1 MEHPEVTREKLVS
14 DLMLVIGDA
23 EALLGATA
31 HQAGEKVAAARARM
45 QQTIVAA
52 RARAAELGSVT
63 LDRAKAAGR
72 ATDDFVRENPWQA
85 VGIGAA
91 VGVILGML
99 ISRR

>member
-45 QQTIVAA
+45 QETIDAA
-52 RARAAELGSVT
+52 KLRAADLGAAT
-63 LDRAKAAGR
+63 LDQARAAGR

>member
-45 QQTIVAA
+45 QETIAGA
-52 RARAAELGSVT
+52 KERAAELGAAT
-63 LDRAKAAGR
+63 LDGAKAAGR